1 METARSLKR
10 HEAVLRSV
18 VFSRFGEAIMG
29 STCIQAYQKEKG
41 FRMRIHEAI
50 DSMNGAYF
58 LTFASRG
65 WLNTRLDFVGNLSI
79 LVTGILIASCRFQ
92 ASASTAGMVLS
103 YVLTI
108 SLQMTFAVRMYSDLK
123 NQMNSVERVDY
134 YGVNL
139 EEEAA
144 LHSAEVR
151 PGWPEKGRI
160 TFSDVHMRYRP
171 GLPLVLQGL
180 TMDVQGGERI
190 GIVGRT
196 GAGKSSIMSAL
207 FRLTELSSGTITID
221 GVDIA
226 SIGLQ
231 DLRTRLA
238 IIPQDP
244 TLFKGTIR
252 SNLDPFEEHT
262 DLELW
267 SAMKKTHL
275 VGQGSSDDKSSPGS
289 NERHVPSPGAELASA
304 ETLHLDTHVDQEG
317 LNFSL
322 GQRQLMGLARALVRD
337 SRIIVCDE
345 ATSSVDF
352 ETDNKVQETMTRG
365 FEGKTVL
372 CIAHRLRTIIHYD
385 RICVMDQGRIAEM
398 DTPLNLWDKTEGIFR
413 GMCDKSGITR
423 EDIEK

>member
-1 METARSLKR
+1 
-10 HEAVLRSV
+10 
-18 VFSRFGEAIMG
+18 MG
-29 STCIQAYQKEKG
+29 STCIQAYQKEEG
-41 FRMRIHEAI
+41 FRRQIHKAI

-65 WLNTRLDFVGNLSI
+65 WLNTRLDFVSNLSV
-79 LVTGILIASCRFQ
+79 LVTGILIASSRFQ
-92 ASASTAGMVLS
+92 VSASTAGMVLS
-103 YVLTI
+103 YIPSI
-108 SLQMTFAVRMYSDLK
+108 SLMMTFFVLMYSDLE
-123 NQMNSVERVDY
+123 NQMNSIERVNY
-134 YGVNL
+134 YATNL

-144 LHSAEVR
+144 RHSDEVR
-151 PGWPEKGRI
+151 PSWPEKGRI

-171 GLPLVLQGL
+171 GLPLVLNGL
-180 TMDVQGGERI
+180 TMDIQGGERI

-207 FRLTELSSGTITID
+207 FRLIELSSGTITID

-226 SIGLQ
+226 SVGLH

-267 SAMKKTHL
+267 SAMRKAHL
-275 VGQGSSDDKSSPGS
+275 VGQEFPDDKSPIISPG
-289 NERHVPSPGAELASA
+289 GELASA
-304 ETLHLDTHVDQEG
+304 ETLHLDTRVDQEG

-385 RICVMDQGRIAEM
+385 RKCAMNQDRITEM
-398 DTPLNLWDKTEGIFR
+398 DTPLKLWDKTDGIFW

>member
-1 METARSLKR
+1 M
-10 HEAVLRSV
+10 
-18 VFSRFGEAIMG
+18 
-29 STCIQAYQKEKG
+29 Q
-41 FRMRIHEAI
+41 IHKAI

-65 WLNTRLDFVGNLSI
+65 WLNTRLDFVSNLSV
-79 LVTGILIASCRFQ
+79 LVTGILIASSRFQ
-92 ASASTAGMVLS
+92 VSASTAGMVLS
-103 YVLTI
+103 YILST
-108 SLQMTFAVRMYSDLK
+108 SLMMTFFVRMYSDLE
-123 NQMNSVERVDY
+123 NQMNSVERVNY
-134 YGVNL
+134 YATNL
-139 EEEAA
+139 GEEAA
-144 LHSAEVR
+144 LHSDEVR
-151 PGWPEKGRI
+151 PSWPEKGRI
-160 TFSDVHMRYRP
+160 TFSDAHMRYRP
-171 GLPLVLQGL
+171 GLPLVLNGL
-180 TMDVQGGERI
+180 TMDIQGGERI

-207 FRLTELSSGTITID
+207 FRLIELSSGTITID
-221 GVDIA
+221 SVDIA
-226 SIGLQ
+226 SVGLH

-267 SAMKKTHL
+267 SAMRKAHL
-275 VGQGSSDDKSSPGS
+275 VGQEFPDDKSPIISPG
-289 NERHVPSPGAELASA
+289 GELASA
-304 ETLHLDTHVDQEG
+304 ETLHLDTRVDQEG

-365 FEGKTVL
+365 FRGKTVL

-385 RICVMDQGRIAEM
+385 RICVMDKGRIAEM
-398 DTPLNLWDKTEGIFR
+398 DTPLNLWDKTDGIFR

-423 EDIEK
+423 DDIEK